1 MSRYT
6 ASPLGLIAEEN
17 SFSYEEKAERN
28 AKGEPTGGTKII
40 TLFSAYKNDE
50 KHFLRQSNKSGK
62 IVSSETE
69 RHKDVYDISTQN
81 IITKLKDIFF
91 WSVFV

>member
-17 SFSYEEKAERN
+17 AFSYEEKDEKN
-28 AKGEPTGGTKII
+28 ANGESTGGTKII

-50 KHFLRQSNKSGK
+50 KHFLRKSK
-62 IVSSETE
+62 
-69 RHKDVYDISTQN
+69 
-81 IITKLKDIFF
+81 
-91 WSVFV
+91 